1 MSRAREDT
9 PARPGRPFPL
19 SWRYW
24 PLVVNGAIAFAL
36 LTIGPQHIWGHSD
49 HWWRVL
55 LLLGLVTPLFFRRRL
70 PLTAFAVTAAVA
82 FIQWLTTQP
91 AAADAA
97 LLVALYSVATSSP
110 RRHVIIAGLT
120 VELGVVLA
128 VLRFTPANGAH
139 ILAFVFLSGLVTAAG
154 VLGLTMRVRR
164 AYLQEVEERA
174 ARLEFEHDQQAQL
187 AVAAERT
194 RVAREMHDILAHNL
208 AVMIALTDGA
218 ALTLGADP
226 QRAATALAEASRTG
240 RVALTDLRR
249 VLGVLREADGPTGL
263 APAPGLADLEPLLA
277 SVRQTGVSVRYQ
289 ITGSTSQFE
298 PGLELNA
305 YRIIQEALTNTLKH
319 AEGASAVDVSLR
331 ASDDGLEVLIRD
343 DGRATPP
350 KSPARSDGHGIV
362 GMRERAAVHF
372 GDVRAGRTASGW
384 LVRAWLPTRQVAE
397 QLVTGVP
404 A

>member
-1 MSRAREDT
+1 
-9 PARPGRPFPL
+9 
-19 SWRYW
+19 
-24 PLVVNGAIAFAL
+24 
-36 LTIGPQHIWGHSD
+36 
-49 HWWRVL
+49 
-55 LLLGLVTPLFFRRRL
+55 
-70 PLTAFAVTAAVA
+70 
-82 FIQWLTTQP
+82 
-91 AAADAA
+91 
-97 LLVALYSVATSSP
+97 
-110 RRHVIIAGLT
+110 
-120 VELGVVLA
+120 
-128 VLRFTPANGAH
+128 
-139 ILAFVFLSGLVTAAG
+139 
-154 VLGLTMRVRR
+154 
-164 AYLQEVEERA
+164 
-174 ARLEFEHDQQAQL
+174 
-187 AVAAERT
+187 
-194 RVAREMHDILAHNL
+194 
-208 AVMIALTDGA
+208 
-218 ALTLGADP
+218 
-226 QRAATALAEASRTG
+226 
-240 RVALTDLRR
+240 
-249 VLGVLREADGPTGL
+249 
-263 APAPGLADLEPLLA
+263 
-277 SVRQTGVSVRYQ
+277 VRYQ